1 MGLRTT
7 DTELLTMNKV
17 ERLLR
22 KLPENAR
29 NNVAHWVS
37 TRDWSDKPIPY
48 ALTEKAIGEGAK

>member
-1 MGLRTT
+1 
-7 DTELLTMNKV
+7 MNKV

-48 ALTEKAIGEGAK
+48 ALTEKAITKGAK